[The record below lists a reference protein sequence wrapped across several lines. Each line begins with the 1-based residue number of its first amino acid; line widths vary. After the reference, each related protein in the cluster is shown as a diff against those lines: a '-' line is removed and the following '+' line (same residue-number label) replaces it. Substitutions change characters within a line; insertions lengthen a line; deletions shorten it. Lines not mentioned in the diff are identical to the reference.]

1 MSLVAKLYGF
11 FIYLHFQN
19 FQFIFYSFL
28 HNNIMRVKFCKY
40 LLVLICVFSLTMVSA
55 QHTLLV
61 KSSYTNNT
69 PVTEGVFTGTGFNT
83 LQGAINHARTLTG
96 EVEIELMENITEV
109 VTIRQKTSLNLTI
122 DGNGKT
128 LTGQIRIDGNGNLD
142 GTDILVIKNLNF
154 TFKSGTADGAFIYS
168 LKNSQAVNAY
178 GYTHKVTVADCNFDG
193 AGSVSFRAVR
203 CPSKGSAKNIILI
216 NVTAKNLFGL
226 AEFRGTSNIT
236 IQNCTATENM
246 LYGVQI
252 SGGYGTHQIENNEFV
267 ATATGAYGI
276 VVQDACSADITYKNN
291 TITADRALVFKATS
305 SAQDNYVESGIYNG
319 TLEHTGVNKLHISG
333 GTFGS
338 EPADADIVSGY
349 VKINNGDGTWSVTKV
364 SNAIY
369 VDKNYTT
376 NGDTVIV
383 DGNKGIGFQTLQA
396 AVTYARTNLIG
407 DAVIMVLSN
416 LEEVVDIRQ
425 KEGLNL
431 TINGANHSLSGQIR
445 IDGDGRQSGTD
456 ILIIENINF
465 KYVSTLSAEY
475 SGLIYFPTRN
485 QLGRYNYAHNVT
497 IRNCD
502 FDGTGSTS
510 FWAVNVP
517 SGVSP
522 KNIILENDTC
532 HVLFGFASLRSTIN
546 ATIRDCVV
554 NNVSDGGIILGNC
567 TGEFTIE
574 DNKIDV
580 NTTNPE
586 SYGVRVQDPGT
597 TATITFE
604 GNNIDAPRPL
614 YFRNTGA
621 GVSSRILSG
630 RYEGGGLFYE
640 NANGDV
646 EISGGTYSEEPV
658 AENIAQ
664 GYAAFDNGDG
674 TWSVDPI
681 SATITYIY
689 GSETIEQ
696 YKREGEAVTLYGE
709 STFTKPDY
717 ALQKWNTQEDGSGID
732 YELESLYYDD
742 NDLTLYPV
750 WTLTCPIIEA
760 ITATPST
767 ICYNSNSQLNID
779 LTDVLEETI
788 AWTPAT
794 GLSATNV
801 EDPLITALT
810 ETTTYTVT
818 VTNRNSCTATAT
830 VTVTVNPEV
839 VMNPVADREP
849 HCAGDATSYE
859 FSTPLTVGTME
870 YEWTN
875 DNAAIGLATSGT
887 GNISFIP
894 TNTTANILI
903 ANITV
908 TPKHT
913 YNGIPCEGN
922 AITFTIKVLPTI
934 LADVNKNQYTCPGDI
949 NVELYYN
956 ECERVIN
963 LGTPTVPVMEGNAV
977 TLTNNAPE
985 GSVFSV
991 GTTVVTWT
999 ATDACGD
1006 SITCDQTVVV
1016 SYPPCGEGTVM
1027 TDNDGNEYQTVRI
1040 GCQCWTKE
1048 NIRTNAD
1055 SATAYNNSDSLENI
1069 YGKLYTWYSAVAIA
1083 EGDNNAVPTATPDI
1097 LGESYVQGICPEG
1110 WVLPTPDAFTLMLA
1124 NGGNATNAKSD
1135 NNLYWLP
1142 NRQGV
1147 APLSGFDAL
1156 GAGNYNAALD
1166 RYENLLGSTN
1176 FWTSLNANAQN
1187 ATSVEINYFCE
1198 NGMMKEF
1205 SKEDG
1210 LSVRCLKISLS
1221 PFAAQACPETP
1232 TVTDVDGNVYNT
1244 VLIGEQCWMRE
1255 NLRTTQYANGT
1266 PIALGTDTSTTTP
1279 FRYYP
1284 NNSNSTDITFYG
1296 YLYNWP
1302 AVMNGAASSNAN
1314 PSGVQGVCP
1323 DGWHVPSTA
1332 EWESLMTYMNSQS
1345 QYVCQTY
1352 WTNSF
1357 AKSLADSVAWA
1368 THTQS
1373 CTVGYNLSENN
1384 ATGFSARP
1392 AGYMSIKWNNTPTIL
1407 NPINF
1412 GNNALFWSATET
1424 SPKNAGGYNIGYREP
1439 NFIFSDASKYYGR
1452 SVRCVRD

>member
-1 MSLVAKLYGF
+1 
-11 FIYLHFQN
+11 
-19 FQFIFYSFL
+19 
-28 HNNIMRVKFCKY
+28 MRVKFCKY

-83 LQGAINHARTLTG
+83 LQGAITHARANLTG

-109 VTIRQKTSLNLTI
+109 VTIQQKTSLNLTI

-128 LTGQIRIDGNGNLD
+128 LTGQIRIDGDGRLG
-142 GTDILVIKNLNF
+142 GTDKLVIKNLNF

-168 LKNSQAVNAY
+168 LKDSQAYNTH
-178 GYTHKVTVADCNFDG
+178 GYTHNVTVADCNFDG

-203 CPSKGSAKNIILI
+203 CPAKGSAKNIILI

-226 AEFRGTSNIT
+226 AEFRGTIDIT

-305 SAQDNYVESGIYNG
+305 SAQDNSVESGIYNG

-349 VKINNGDGTWSVTKV
+349 VKINNGDSTWSVTKE

-376 NGDTVIV
+376 NGDIVTV
-383 DGNKGIGFQTLQA
+383 DGNNGIGFQTLQA
-396 AVTYARTNLIG
+396 AVTYARTNLTG
-407 DAVIMVLSN
+407 NVIVTILSD
-416 LEEVVDIRQ
+416 LEESAKVIQ
-425 KEGLNL
+425 KDGMNL
-431 TINGANHSLSGQIR
+431 TINGKNKILAGQLA
-445 IDGDGRQSGTD
+445 IDGEGRYGGTD
-456 ILIIENINF
+456 VLVLENIKF
-465 KYVSTLSAEY
+465 KYSSTLSANG
-475 SGLIYFPTRN
+475 GLVYFPTKN
-485 QLGRYNYAHNVT
+485 ELGGTYNYAHNIT

-502 FDGTGSTS
+502 FDGTRNCDLDYGTS
-510 FWAVNVP
+510 MDYWGVNVP
-517 SGVSP
+517 NGGVSP
-522 KNIILENDTC
+522 INVILENNTC
-532 HVLFGFASLRSTIN
+532 HDIYGFASFRSTKTVI
-546 ATIRDCVV
+546 IRGNTV
-554 NNVSDGGIILGNC
+554 NVCEGGIILGNN
-567 TGEFTIE
+567 TGNFTVE
-574 DNKIDV
+574 DNEIKV
-580 NTTNPE
+580 NTNDSE
-586 SYGVRVQDPGT
+586 AYGVRVQDPGA

-604 GNNIDAPRPL
+604 GNDIDAPRPL

-630 RYEGGGLFYE
+630 RYVGGGLFYE

-658 AENIAQ
+658 AENIAP

-674 TWSVDPI
+674 TWDVDPI

-709 STFTKPDY
+709 STFTKLDY
-717 ALQKWNTQEDGSGID
+717 TLQKWNTQEDGSGTD
-732 YELESLYYDD
+732 YALESLYDVD

-767 ICYNSNSQLNID
+767 ICYNFHSQLNIV
-779 LTDVLEETI
+779 LTDTLEATI
-788 AWTPAT
+788 AWSPAT

-801 EDPLITALT
+801 EDPSITALT

-818 VTNRNSCTATAT
+818 VINRNSCTATAT

-839 VMNPVADREP
+839 VMNPVANREP

-875 DNAAIGLATSGT
+875 DNDAIGLATSGI

-913 YNGIPCEGN
+913 YNGITCEGD

-1083 EGDNNAVPTATPDI
+1083 EGDNNAVPTTIPDI
-1097 LGESYVQGICPEG
+1097 LGESHVQGICPEG

-1198 NGMMKEF
+1198 DGMMKEF

-1221 PFAAQACPETP
+1221 PFAAQACPGTL

-1352 WTNSF
+1352 YTNSY

-1368 THTQS
+1368 TTNTET
-1373 CTVGYNLSENN
+1373 CDVGYNLSENN

-1392 AGYMSIKWNNTPTIL
+1392 AGHMSIKFGNTPTIL
-1407 NPINF
+1407 RPLYF

-1424 SPKNAGGYNIGYREP
+1424 SLDIADAYKIGYNEP
-1439 NFIFSDASKYYGR
+1439 NFYFSSANKYYGR

>member
-1 MSLVAKLYGF
+1 
-11 FIYLHFQN
+11 
-19 FQFIFYSFL
+19 
-28 HNNIMRVKFCKY
+28 
-40 LLVLICVFSLTMVSA
+40 
-55 QHTLLV
+55 
-61 KSSYTNNT
+61 
-69 PVTEGVFTGTGFNT
+69 
-83 LQGAINHARTLTG
+83 
-96 EVEIELMENITEV
+96 
-109 VTIRQKTSLNLTI
+109 
-122 DGNGKT
+122 
-128 LTGQIRIDGNGNLD
+128 
-142 GTDILVIKNLNF
+142 
-154 TFKSGTADGAFIYS
+154 
-168 LKNSQAVNAY
+168 
-178 GYTHKVTVADCNFDG
+178 
-193 AGSVSFRAVR
+193 
-203 CPSKGSAKNIILI
+203 
-216 NVTAKNLFGL
+216 
-226 AEFRGTSNIT
+226 
-236 IQNCTATENM
+236 
-246 LYGVQI
+246 
-252 SGGYGTHQIENNEFV
+252 
-267 ATATGAYGI
+267 
-276 VVQDACSADITYKNN
+276 
-291 TITADRALVFKATS
+291 
-305 SAQDNYVESGIYNG
+305 
-319 TLEHTGVNKLHISG
+319 
-333 GTFGS
+333 
-338 EPADADIVSGY
+338 
-349 VKINNGDGTWSVTKV
+349 
-364 SNAIY
+364 
-369 VDKNYTT
+369 
-376 NGDTVIV
+376 
-383 DGNKGIGFQTLQA
+383 
-396 AVTYARTNLIG
+396 
-407 DAVIMVLSN
+407 
-416 LEEVVDIRQ
+416 
-425 KEGLNL
+425 
-431 TINGANHSLSGQIR
+431 
-445 IDGDGRQSGTD
+445 
-456 ILIIENINF
+456 
-465 KYVSTLSAEY
+465 
-475 SGLIYFPTRN
+475 
-485 QLGRYNYAHNVT
+485 
-497 IRNCD
+497 
-502 FDGTGSTS
+502 
-510 FWAVNVP
+510 
-517 SGVSP
+517 
-522 KNIILENDTC
+522 
-532 HVLFGFASLRSTIN
+532 
-546 ATIRDCVV
+546 
-554 NNVSDGGIILGNC
+554 
-567 TGEFTIE
+567 
-574 DNKIDV
+574 
-580 NTTNPE
+580 
-586 SYGVRVQDPGT
+586 
-597 TATITFE
+597 
-604 GNNIDAPRPL
+604 
-614 YFRNTGA
+614 
-621 GVSSRILSG
+621 
-630 RYEGGGLFYE
+630 
-640 NANGDV
+640 
-646 EISGGTYSEEPV
+646 
-658 AENIAQ
+658 
-664 GYAAFDNGDG
+664 
-674 TWSVDPI
+674 
-681 SATITYIY
+681 
-689 GSETIEQ
+689 
-696 YKREGEAVTLYGE
+696 
-709 STFTKPDY
+709 
-717 ALQKWNTQEDGSGID
+717 
-732 YELESLYYDD
+732 
-742 NDLTLYPV
+742 
-750 WTLTCPIIEA
+750 
-760 ITATPST
+760 
-767 ICYNSNSQLNID
+767 
-779 LTDVLEETI
+779 
-788 AWTPAT
+788 
-794 GLSATNV
+794 
-801 EDPLITALT
+801 
-810 ETTTYTVT
+810 
-818 VTNRNSCTATAT
+818 
-830 VTVTVNPEV
+830 
-839 VMNPVADREP
+839 MNPVADREP
-849 HCAGDATSYE
+849 HCVGDATSYE

-875 DNAAIGLATSGT
+875 DNAAIGLATSGI

-894 TNTTANILI
+894 TNTTASILT

-908 TPKHT
+908 TPKHS
-913 YNGIPCEGN
+913 YNDITCEGD

-1097 LGESYVQGICPEG
+1097 LGESHVQGICPEG

-1198 NGMMKEF
+1198 DGMMKEF

-1266 PIALGTDTSTTTP
+1266 PIALGIDTSRTTP

-1345 QYVCQTY
+1345 QYVCQSGYTD
-1352 WTNSF
+1352 SF

-1368 THTQS
+1368 TNTQT
-1373 CTVGYNLSENN
+1373 CAVGNNLSENN

-1392 AGYMSIKWNNTPTIL
+1392 AGYMSIKFGNTPTIL

-1412 GNNALFWSATET
+1412 GYNALFWSATET
-1424 SPKNAGGYNIGYREP
+1424 SPVVAGGYNIGYRDP
-1439 NFIFSDASKYYGR
+1439 NFIFSSASKYYGR

>member
-1 MSLVAKLYGF
+1 
-11 FIYLHFQN
+11 
-19 FQFIFYSFL
+19 
-28 HNNIMRVKFCKY
+28 MRVKFCKY

-83 LQGAINHARTLTG
+83 LQGAITHARANLTG

-109 VTIRQKTSLNLTI
+109 VTIQQKTSLNLTI

-128 LTGQIRIDGNGNLD
+128 LTGQIRIDGDGRLNGD
-142 GTDILVIKNLNF
+142 DKLVIKNLNF

-168 LKNSQAVNAY
+168 LKDSQAY
-178 GYTHKVTVADCNFDG
+178 YTHGYTHNVTVADCNFDG

-203 CPSKGSAKNIILI
+203 CPAKGSAKNIILI

-226 AEFRGTSNIT
+226 AEFRGTIDIT

-349 VKINNGDGTWSVTKV
+349 VKINNGDGTWSVTKA

-396 AVTYARTNLIG
+396 AVTYARTNLTG

-431 TINGANHSLSGQIR
+431 TINGANHSLLGQIR

-465 KYVSTLSAEY
+465 KYVSTLSADY

-604 GNNIDAPRPL
+604 GNDIDAPRPL

-640 NANGDV
+640 NANGDI

-658 AENIAQ
+658 AENIVP

-674 TWSVDPI
+674 TWDVDPI

-717 ALQKWNTQEDGSGID
+717 TLQKWNTQEDGAGTD
-732 YELESLYYDD
+732 YALESLYDVD

-767 ICYNSNSQLNID
+767 ICYNFNSQLNID
-779 LTDVLEETI
+779 LTDTLEATI
-788 AWTPAT
+788 AWFPAT

-801 EDPLITALT
+801 VNPSITALT

-839 VMNPVADREP
+839 VMNPVANREP
-849 HCAGDATSYE
+849 QCEGDATSYE

-913 YNGIPCEGN
+913 YNGIPCEGDT
-922 AITFTIKVLPTI
+922 ITFTIKVLPTI
-934 LADVNKNQYTCPGDI
+934 LADINKNQYTCPGDI

-1198 NGMMKEF
+1198 DGMMKEF

-1221 PFAAQACPETP
+1221 PFTAQACPGTL

-1368 THTQS
+1368 THTQT
-1373 CTVGYNLSENN
+1373 CAVGNNLSENN

-1392 AGYMSIKWNNTPTIL
+1392 AGYMSIDFKTPYSL
-1407 NPINF
+1407 KPINF

-1424 SPKNAGGYNIGYREP
+1424 EPGTVGGYNIEYRNP
-1439 NFIFSDASKYYGR
+1439 SFFSSTTPSKYYGR

>member
-1 MSLVAKLYGF
+1 
-11 FIYLHFQN
+11 
-19 FQFIFYSFL
+19 
-28 HNNIMRVKFCKY
+28 MRVKFCKY

-55 QHTLLV
+55 QNTLLV

-83 LQGAINHARTLTG
+83 LQAAIDYARTNLTG

-109 VTIRQKTSLNLTI
+109 VTIQQKTSLNLTI

-142 GTDILVIKNLNF
+142 GTDKLVIKNLNF

-168 LKNSQAVNAY
+168 LKNSQAVNTY

-193 AGSVSFRAVR
+193 AGSSSFRAVR

-465 KYVSTLSAEY
+465 KYVSTLSADY

-604 GNNIDAPRPL
+604 GNDIDAPRPL

-658 AENIAQ
+658 AENIAP

-674 TWSVDPI
+674 TWDVDPI

-709 STFTKPDY
+709 STFTKLDY
-717 ALQKWNTQEDGSGID
+717 TLQKWNTQEDGSGTD
-732 YELESLYYDD
+732 YALESLYDVD

-767 ICYNSNSQLNID
+767 ICYNSHSQLNID
-779 LTDVLEETI
+779 LTDTLEATI
-788 AWTPAT
+788 AWSPAT

-801 EDPLITALT
+801 EDPSITALT

-818 VTNRNSCTATAT
+818 VINRNSCTATAT
-830 VTVTVNPEV
+830 VTVTVNPKV
-839 VMNPVADREP
+839 VMNPVANREP
-849 HCAGDATSYE
+849 HCVGDATSYE

-875 DNAAIGLATSGT
+875 DNAAIGLATSGI

-913 YNGIPCEGN
+913 YNGITCEGD

-1198 NGMMKEF
+1198 DGMMKEF

-1221 PFAAQACPETP
+1221 PFTAQACPGTP

-1345 QYVCQTY
+1345 QYVCQSGFTD
-1352 WTNSF
+1352 SF

-1368 THTQS
+1368 TTNTQT
-1373 CTVGYNLSENN
+1373 CAVGNNLNENN

-1412 GNNALFWSATET
+1412 GYNALFWSATET

>member
-1 MSLVAKLYGF
+1 
-11 FIYLHFQN
+11 
-19 FQFIFYSFL
+19 
-28 HNNIMRVKFCKY
+28 MRVKFCKY

-83 LQGAINHARTLTG
+83 LQGAITHARTLTG

-109 VTIRQKTSLNLTI
+109 VTIQQKTSLNLTI

-128 LTGQIRIDGNGNLD
+128 LTGQIRIDGDGRLNGD
-142 GTDILVIKNLNF
+142 DKLVIKNLNF

-168 LKNSQAVNAY
+168 LKDSQAYNTH
-178 GYTHKVTVADCNFDG
+178 GYTHNVTVADCNFDG

-203 CPSKGSAKNIILI
+203 CPAKGSAKNIILI

-226 AEFRGTSNIT
+226 AEFRGTIDIT

-338 EPADADIVSGY
+338 EPADGDIVSGY

-376 NGDTVIV
+376 NGDTVTV
-383 DGNKGIGFQTLQA
+383 DGNNGIGFQTLQA

-431 TINGANHSLSGQIR
+431 TINGANHSLLGQIR

-465 KYVSTLSAEY
+465 KYVSTLSADY

-604 GNNIDAPRPL
+604 GNDIDAPRPL

-630 RYEGGGLFYE
+630 RYVGGGVFYE

-658 AENIAQ
+658 AENIVP
-664 GYAAFDNGDG
+664 GYAAFDNGNG

-709 STFTKPDY
+709 STFTKLDY
-717 ALQKWNTQEDGSGID
+717 TLQKWNTQEDGSGID
-732 YELESLYYDD
+732 YELESSYNVD

-767 ICYNSNSQLNID
+767 ICYNFNSQLNID
-779 LTDVLEETI
+779 LTDTLEATI
-788 AWTPAT
+788 AWFPAT

-801 EDPLITALT
+801 EDPSITALT

-818 VTNRNSCTATAT
+818 VTNRNSCSATAT

-913 YNGIPCEGN
+913 YNGIPCEGD

-985 GSVFSV
+985 GYVFSV

-1198 NGMMKEF
+1198 DGMMKEF

-1221 PFAAQACPETP
+1221 PFTAQACPGTL

-1345 QYVCQTY
+1345 QYVCQSY
-1352 WTNSF
+1352 YTNSF

-1373 CTVGYNLSENN
+1373 CAVGNNLNENN

-1424 SPKNAGGYNIGYREP
+1424 SPVIAGGYNIGYRDS
-1439 NFIFSDASKYYGR
+1439 NFIFSSASKYYGR

>member
-1 MSLVAKLYGF
+1 
-11 FIYLHFQN
+11 
-19 FQFIFYSFL
+19 
-28 HNNIMRVKFCKY
+28 MRVKFCKY

-83 LQGAINHARTLTG
+83 LQGAITHARANLTG

-109 VTIRQKTSLNLTI
+109 VTIQQKTSLNLTI

-128 LTGQIRIDGNGNLD
+128 LTGQIRIDGDGRLG
-142 GTDILVIKNLNF
+142 GTDKLVIKNLNF

-168 LKNSQAVNAY
+168 LKDSQAYNTH
-178 GYTHKVTVADCNFDG
+178 GYTHNVTVADCNFDG

-203 CPSKGSAKNIILI
+203 CPAKGSAKNIILI

-226 AEFRGTSNIT
+226 AEFRATSNIT

-431 TINGANHSLSGQIR
+431 TINGANHSLLGQIR

-465 KYVSTLSAEY
+465 KYVSTLSADY

-580 NTTNPE
+580 NTTDPE
-586 SYGVRVQDPGT
+586 SYGVRVQDLGT

-604 GNNIDAPRPL
+604 GNDIDAPRPL

-630 RYEGGGLFYE
+630 RYAGGGLFYE

-646 EISGGTYSEEPV
+646 KISGGTYSEEPV
-658 AENIAQ
+658 AENIVP
-664 GYAAFDNGDG
+664 GYAAFYNGNG
-674 TWSVDPI
+674 TWSVYPI

-689 GSETIEQ
+689 GSDTIKQ
-696 YKREGEAVTLYGE
+696 YKREDEAVTLYGE

-717 ALQKWNTQEDGSGID
+717 ALQKWNTQEDGNGTD
-732 YELESLYYDD
+732 YELESLYSDD

-767 ICYNSNSQLNID
+767 ICYNFNSQLNID
-779 LTDVLEETI
+779 LTDTLEATI

-801 EDPLITALT
+801 EDPSITALT

-894 TNTTANILI
+894 TNTTANILT

-913 YNGIPCEGN
+913 YNDIICEGD

-956 ECERVIN
+956 ECERIIN

-1069 YGKLYTWYSAVAIA
+1069 YGKLYTWYSAVAVA

-1198 NGMMKEF
+1198 DGMMKEF

-1221 PFAAQACPETP
+1221 PFTAQACPGTL

-1345 QYVCQTY
+1345 QYVCQSGY
-1352 WTNSF
+1352 TNSF

-1368 THTQS
+1368 TNTQT
-1373 CTVGYNLSENN
+1373 CTVGYNLNENN

-1392 AGYMSIKWNNTPTIL
+1392 AGYMSIRWNNTPTIL

-1424 SPKNAGGYNIGYREP
+1424 SPVIAGGYNIGYRDP
-1439 NFIFSDASKYYGR
+1439 NFIFSSASKYYGR

>member
-1 MSLVAKLYGF
+1 
-11 FIYLHFQN
+11 
-19 FQFIFYSFL
+19 
-28 HNNIMRVKFCKY
+28 MRVKFCKY

-83 LQGAINHARTLTG
+83 LQGAITHARTNLTG

-109 VTIRQKTSLNLTI
+109 VTIRQKIGLNLTI

-142 GTDILVIKNLNF
+142 GTDKLVIKNLNF

-168 LKNSQAVNAY
+168 LKNSQAVNTY

-193 AGSVSFRAVR
+193 AGSSSFRAVR

-291 TITADRALVFKATS
+291 TITADRALVFNATS
-305 SAQDNYVESGIYNG
+305 SAQDNYVESGIYKD
-319 TLEHTGVNKLHISG
+319 TLRHTEANKLHISG

-349 VKINNGDGTWSVTKV
+349 VKINNGDGTWSVTKE

-376 NGDTVIV
+376 NGDIVTV
-383 DGNKGIGFQTLQA
+383 DGNNGIGFQTLQA

-431 TINGANHSLSGQIR
+431 TINGANHSLRGQIR

-465 KYVSTLSAEY
+465 IYVSTLSAEY

-522 KNIILENDTC
+522 KNTILENDTC
-532 HVLFGFASLRSTIN
+532 HNIFGFASLRSTIN

-567 TGEFTIE
+567 NGEYTIE
-574 DNKIDV
+574 DNKIDAD
-580 NTTNPE
+580 TTNPE

-604 GNNIDAPRPL
+604 GNDIDAPRPL

-646 EISGGTYSEEPV
+646 EISGGTYSEKPIV
-658 AENIAQ
+658 NIAP

-674 TWSVDPI
+674 TWTVEPI
-681 SATITYIY
+681 TATITYIY

-732 YELESLYYDD
+732 YELESLYSDD

-750 WTLTCPIIEA
+750 WTPCPIIEA

-767 ICYNSNSQLNID
+767 ICYNSYSQLNID
-779 LTDVLEETI
+779 LTDTVETTI
-788 AWTPAT
+788 AWSPAT
-794 GLSATNV
+794 GLSAINV
-801 EDPLITALT
+801 EDPSITALT
-810 ETTTYTVT
+810 ETTTYTVA

-839 VMNPVADREP
+839 VMNPVANREP

-894 TNTTANILI
+894 TNTTANILT

-908 TPKHT
+908 TPKHS
-913 YNGIPCEGN
+913 YNDITCEGD

-934 LADVNKNQYTCPGDI
+934 LADVNKHQYTCPGDI

-1083 EGDNNAVPTATPDI
+1083 EGDNNAVPTTIPDI
-1097 LGESYVQGICPEG
+1097 LGESHVQGICPEG

-1166 RYENLLGSTN
+1166 RYENLLGSTK

-1198 NGMMKEF
+1198 DGMMKEF

-1221 PFAAQACPETP
+1221 PFAAQACPGTP

-1302 AVMNGAASSNAN
+1302 AVMNDAASSNAN

-1368 THTQS
+1368 TNTRPQPS
-1373 CTVGYNLSENN
+1373 CTVGYNLNENN

-1392 AGYMSIKWNNTPTIL
+1392 AGYMSIDFKTPYSL
-1407 NPINF
+1407 KPINF

-1424 SPKNAGGYNIGYREP
+1424 EPGTVGGYNIEYSNP
-1439 NFIFSDASKYYGR
+1439 SFFSSTTPSKYYGR